1 MTATVLIVEDE
12 PVLALGIARLLR
24 LHGFEIAGCVGSV
37 SKALAVIED
46 ADCDIAVLDV
56 NLRGETVMPVAEL
69 LRQRGRPF
77 VFISGY
83 DGADLK
89 AIFSDVPVFPK
100 PFDASELVAVLHQML
115 QRPDIA

>member
-1 MTATVLIVEDE
+1 VTARVLIVEDE

-24 LHGFEIAGCVGSV
+24 VHGFEIAGCVGSV
-37 SKALAVIED
+37 TKAFAVMKE

-56 NLRGETVMPVAEL
+56 NLRGETVMPVAES

-83 DGADLK
+83 DRAALK

-100 PFDASELVAVLHQML
+100 PFDADELIAVLRQMI
-115 QRPDIA
+115 QWPDI

>member
-1 MTATVLIVEDE
+1 MTVAVLIVEDE

-24 LHGFEIAGCVGSV
+24 LHGFDIAGCVGSV
-37 SKALAVIED
+37 SKALAVINEV
-46 ADCDIAVLDV
+46 DCDIAVLDV

-83 DGADLK
+83 DRADLK
-89 AIFSDVPVFPK
+89 AIFSDATVFPK
-100 PFDASELVAVLHQML
+100 PFDAGELIAVLRQIS
-115 QRPDIA
+115 QRPQNA